1 MQLLTYGKNIK
12 PIIMKITEIIEN
24 QLQHINSQRSKKV
37 PLESNI
43 LISINTAKTSNIK
56 IEIM

>member
-1 MQLLTYGKNIK
+1 
-12 PIIMKITEIIEN
+12 MKIIEIIEN

-43 LISINTAKTSNIK
+43 LISINTAKTSKIK